1 MTYGEQIKSV
11 LDFLEGH
18 KLSEDII
25 VLGQC
30 PSTKVT
36 PTANGT
42 FRRLKKW
49 MMTVGIRDWDFHNVI
64 PHKINSYDIKD
75 VDVDALHKAV
85 EGKGIVISLGGFVQ
99 KVCNKY
105 GIDNYKIDHPS
116 PRNRNLNSMEY
127 EANMLHKLKEYLDE
141 HRANGIL

>member
-1 MTYGEQIKSV
+1 MIKSV
-11 LDFLEGH
+11 LDFLEDH

-42 FRRLKKW
+42 FQRLKRW
-49 MMTVGIRDWDFHNVI
+49 MTNVGVEAWDFHNVI
-64 PHKINSYDIKD
+64 PHKVNSYDIKD
-75 VDVDALHKAV
+75 VNVDALHKAV
-85 EGKGIVISLGGFVQ
+85 EGKGVVISLGGFVQ

>member
-42 FRRLKKW
+42 FHRLKKW
-49 MMTVGIRDWDFHNVI
+49 MTTVGIRDWDFHNVI

-75 VDVDALHKAV
+75 VDVDALYKAV

-99 KVCNKY
+99 KVCNKH